1 MNAPRTYGGIFDY
14 DAKFERLRTVNASLE
29 DPSIWNDP
37 KKAQE
42 LGKEKKS
49 LDTVVLTLEKL
60 TTELADNSELFE
72 MSREEGDEAGLLT
85 IEAETAK
92 LQPLIEE
99 LEFRRMFSHEA
110 DPLNCYIDIQAGA
123 GGTEACDWASILL
136 RQYLKYAERKGFKA
150 TVDDETPGDVAGIKG
165 ATIHIEGEYACC
177 APKPACT
184 AWCARAHSTARAGAT
199 PALPACLSTPRLMTR
214 SRSTS
219 TPLMC
224 APTLTAHPA
233 RAASTSTRPTR
244 PCA

>member
-49 LDTVVLTLEKL
+49 LDAVVLTLEKL

-165 ATIHIEGEYACC
+165 ATIHIEGEYAYGLLRTETGVHRLVRKSPFDSSGGRHTSF
-177 APKPACT
+177 ASLFVYPEIDDSIEIHINPADVRT
-184 AWCARAHSTARAGAT
+184 DT
-199 PALPACLSTPRLMTR
+199 
-214 SRSTS
+214 
-219 TPLMC
+219 
-224 APTLTAHPA
+224 
-233 RAASTSTRPTR
+233 
-244 PCA
+244 